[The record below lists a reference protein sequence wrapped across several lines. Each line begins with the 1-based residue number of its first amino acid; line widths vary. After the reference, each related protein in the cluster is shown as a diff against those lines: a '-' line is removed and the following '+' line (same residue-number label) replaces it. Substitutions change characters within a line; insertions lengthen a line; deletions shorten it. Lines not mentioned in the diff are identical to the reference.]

1 MYTLKGQIKLVQP
14 TQNISEKFRKREIV
28 VVDNSSQYPQFITI
42 QFTNDKCDLLDSF
55 KPGEEVEIGFF
66 LRGRE
71 WNDPK
76 SGNVRYFNSIDGY
89 KIMRTSQA
97 SPVDTGGDFPPPNIS
112 GGDDIDDLP
121 F

>member
-28 VVDNSSQYPQFITI
+28 VVENSSQYPQFITV

-76 SGNVRYFNSIDGY
+76 TGSTRYFNSIDGF
-89 KIMRTSQA
+89 KIMRTTNPVGA
-97 SPVDTGGDFPPPNIS
+97 ESPDFPPANIT

>member
-1 MYTLKGQIKLVQP
+1 MYTLKAQIKVIQP
-14 TQNISEKFRKREIV
+14 TQQVSEKFRKREV
-28 VVDNSSQYPQFITI
+28 VVIDNSSQYPQFITI
-42 QFTNDKCDLLDSF
+42 QFTNDKCDLLNSF

-76 SGNVRYFNSIDGY
+76 TGNVRYFNSLDGY
-89 KIMRTSQA
+89 KINRANNPATQPMNEM
-97 SPVDTGGDFPPPNIS
+97 PPAEIPS
-112 GGDDIDDLP
+112 GDDMDDLP